1 MMNTGSN
8 PLSNKRTLYFK
19 DKNKNIRK
27 IQIIT
32 YNFDKKCNVYYEE
45 KNNKNEKQKK

>member
-19 DKNKNIRK
+19 DKNKNI
-27 IQIIT
+27 
-32 YNFDKKCNVYYEE
+32 
-45 KNNKNEKQKK
+45 KNPDNNL